1 MGPPLTSPP
10 PDVLKRLNPFRGL
23 SNPREVWAWGMYD
36 LANQSFTLLIITL
49 LFSLYFTRVI
59 APDPDTGERWWA
71 ITQSSS
77 LLLVVLISPFAG
89 ALADARGWRK
99 QFLVGTGVL
108 CVGFTGALAGL
119 GPGAML
125 LAALIY
131 IPANLCFQ
139 VGENVLASFLPA
151 ISTPRT
157 IGRVSAIGWTMGYVG
172 ALLLLIL
179 TAIMMK
185 AFGIG
190 DTERWRPLFIFAA
203 AWFAVGMIPSI
214 LFLRDDRADPGAHT
228 GGVLTEGVRRFAS
241 TVRHASHYRQLAVF
255 LSAFFV
261 YAFGVQTVV
270 AFASIIA
277 SDFGFEQ
284 VQLVLFMLQI
294 TITAGIASFATAL
307 FQDRI
312 GAKATILIYLGV
324 WIVST
329 LALLGVALIPDA
341 PSWSLWI
348 IGNGIG
354 FGLGGIGTSS
364 RAMVGRCTPRHRAA
378 EFFGLWGMAYKLA
391 GAIGVLSFGAVKSTL
406 GDSVALA
413 LLAAF
418 FVVGAVIVLFVS
430 ERGGV
435 YAARLAEREHRLS
448 DAPGQRL
455 GAPLDA
461 ADPPRPGRS

>member
-1 MGPPLTSPP
+1 MLR
-10 PDVLKRLNPFRGL
+10 RLNPFRGL
-23 SNPREVWAWGMYD
+23 PNPREVWAWGMYD

-49 LFSLYFTRVI
+49 LFSLYFRDVV

-77 LLLVVLISPFAG
+77 LLLVVIVSPFLG

-99 QFLVGTGVL
+99 QFLIATGVI
-108 CVGFTGALAGL
+108 CVAFTASLVGL
-119 GPGAML
+119 GPGAMV
-125 LAALIY
+125 LAALLY

-139 VGENVLASFLPA
+139 LGENFLASFLPT

-172 ALLLLIL
+172 ALLLLII
-179 TAIMMK
+179 TAIVMK
-185 AFGIG
+185 AFGLG
-190 DTERWRPLFIFAA
+190 DTASWRPLFVFAA
-203 AWFAVGMIPSI
+203 AWFLIGMVPSI
-214 LFLRDDRADPGAHT
+214 AFLRDDQPVEHGRAGNPLAEGA
-228 GGVLTEGVRRFAS
+228 RRFAS
-241 TVRHASHYRQLAVF
+241 TIRHASRYRQLLIF
-255 LSAFFV
+255 LVAFLF

-277 SDFGFEQ
+277 ADFGFQQ

-294 TITAGIASFATAL
+294 TITAGIASFATAF

-329 LALLGVALIPDA
+329 LALLGVELMPDA
-341 PSWSLWI
+341 PSWSLWV

-378 EFFGLWGMAYKLA
+378 EFFGLWGMTYKLA
-391 GAIGVLSFGAVKSTL
+391 GAIGVASFGAVKAAL
-406 GDSVALA
+406 GDASALA
-413 LLAAF
+413 LLASFF
-418 FVVGAVIVLFVS
+418 FVGAIIVLFVS
-430 ERGGV
+430 ERAGV
-435 YAARLAEREHRLS
+435 YAARLAEREHRGA
-448 DAPGQRL
+448 DAPDQRL
-455 GAPLDA
+455 GAPLDS
-461 ADPPRPGRS
+461 ADPPGAGPRP